1 MIEIIIAI
9 YFTVLCF
16 FAGSLWEYEFGAN
29 NKNPKI
35 LDIPQSFAAAAF
47 WPIAIALYLGDIVI
61 MELSYSP
68 KFLRVR
74 KFFRCLNR

>member
-16 FAGSLWEYEFGAN
+16 FAGSLWEYEFG

-47 WPIAIALYLGDIVI
+47 WPFAIIFWLGDII
-61 MELSYSP
+61 ITELKYSP
-68 KFLRVR
+68 RFWRVR
-74 KFFRCLNR
+74 SYVRWLNL